1 MLMLELR
8 LVLKSMLRLDHNMD
22 VVVDAID
29 HTTDVA
35 TEDTDVDVVAVVV
48 VMVAMDTVD
57 AIEEATIGD
66 LILLTLYRTKM
77 TL

>member
-8 LVLKSMLRLDHNMD
+8 LVLKSMLRLDLNT
-22 VVVDAID
+22 A
-29 HTTDVA
+29 A
-35 TEDTDVDVVAVVV
+35 TEDADVAIEDADVDVVAAMVVMD
-48 VMVAMDTVD
+48 MVAMDTVD
-57 AIEEATIGD
+57 AMEEATGGD

>member
-8 LVLKSMLRLDHNMD
+8 LVLKSMPRLDHNMD
-22 VVVDAID
+22 VDAID

-35 TEDTDVDVVAVVV
+35 TEDVDVVAVVV

-57 AIEEATIGD
+57 AIEEATGGD
-66 LILLTLYRTKM
+66 LILFTLYRTKM

>member
-8 LVLKSMLRLDHNMD
+8 LVLKSMLRLDLNT
-22 VVVDAID
+22 A
-29 HTTDVA
+29 A
-35 TEDTDVDVVAVVV
+35 TEDADVAIEDADVDVVADMVDMV

-57 AIEEATIGD
+57 AIEEATGGD
-66 LILLTLYRTKM
+66 LILFTLYRTKM